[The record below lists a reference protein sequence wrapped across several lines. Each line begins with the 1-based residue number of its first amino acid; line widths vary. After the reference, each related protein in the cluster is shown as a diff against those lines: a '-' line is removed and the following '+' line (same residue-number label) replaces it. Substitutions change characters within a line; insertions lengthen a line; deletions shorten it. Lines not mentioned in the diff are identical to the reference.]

1 MSNHSSM
8 ELSTNVVNPLETL
21 IDPTGKSSTANATA
35 TATATPS
42 TAAKANGPTDRP
54 RSNSRPTDRPR
65 SNSRTTR
72 PRKNSITLATP
83 EETKIAEAQP
93 KTTLRLLRASE
104 TATFSFSCYFTGF
117 FRLLYAYAFFQAFL
131 FGFAISV
138 SIVLNSSF
146 VSTRSLY
153 WHDTIGDSVLWI
165 FLTPLVNLVF
175 AWLLDEALDVLLD
188 TVSHSPWFSLDP
200 LVVNERQKFVYLS
213 TGGSRPVLLN
223 LRANATAL
231 LCAAFVW
238 PPKESKLETQEKAI
252 AKALGLEGEGGG
264 GDSTT
269 TTNTNTTGEQKG
281 EEAVTG
287 LSGQKK
293 NKKNK
298 KTKKTTKQTT
308 TTTTNTS
315 TVRDGDIMD
324 EDPLFVPPDWTVLVV
339 EVFFWCSFVLFPLL
353 FAANR
358 GGAYQFQSLN
368 EGFLVSVFIVALI
381 TCPLYAALHL
391 AVYLWPRA
399 ARIDAFIR
407 GQSVAEFA
415 WPPYYT
421 DLSTKSVIGPPL
433 EKGGEA
439 ERMERKANFS
449 RDLTV

>member
-21 IDPTGKSSTANATA
+21 IDTTGKSSTANATA
-35 TATATPS
+35 NATATPS

-54 RSNSRPTDRPR
+54 RSNSRTTD
-65 SNSRTTR
+65 R

-269 TTNTNTTGEQKG
+269 NTETNTTGEQKG
-281 EEAVTG
+281 EEAVSG
-287 LSGQKK
+287 LSGHKK
-293 NKKNK
+293 N
-298 KTKKTTKQTT
+298 
-308 TTTTNTS
+308 
-315 TVRDGDIMD
+315 
-324 EDPLFVPPDWTVLVV
+324 
-339 EVFFWCSFVLFPLL
+339 
-353 FAANR
+353 
-358 GGAYQFQSLN
+358 
-368 EGFLVSVFIVALI
+368 
-381 TCPLYAALHL
+381 
-391 AVYLWPRA
+391 
-399 ARIDAFIR
+399 
-407 GQSVAEFA
+407 
-415 WPPYYT
+415 
-421 DLSTKSVIGPPL
+421 
-433 EKGGEA
+433 
-439 ERMERKANFS
+439 
-449 RDLTV
+449 